1 MFSPAGRQIIMRPGS
16 NTFEKQGALLRPGSV
31 RIRKTMDFGRKKLRL
46 GDVLVNSKAISNTQ
60 LLQALDL
67 QKGSGKKLGEVL
79 VEEGIVTEEQIAM
92 ALSTQLHIELI
103 DLTTIAVSQDILDL
117 IPVNVLK
124 KNKVFPIEYAQDSMN
139 VLRVAMADPMDMYAQ
154 DDISIITNCQVEP
167 AVTTTRNIMLAI
179 DKYYG
184 QDEVTTALEAYAK
197 EKNLNVEEVDAAEDD
212 INSSPIVMLVKEMID
227 KAVRQRA
234 SDIHIE
240 PTERKVRVRYRIDGA
255 LYEKAKYDINVLSA
269 MVARIKIIGGRDI
282 SEKRKPQDGRI
293 TQVVD
298 RMEYDIRVSILPTVY
313 GEKVVMRLTS
323 KTGLTKEKSQLGL
336 KPREMEQFDYILRN
350 PHGILLVTGPTGSG
364 KSTTL
369 YTALSELNTEDV
381 NIITVE
387 DPVEANIDGINQV
400 QVNPKAELT
409 FASALRSI
417 LRQDPDIIMIGE
429 IRDQETASI
438 AVQASITGHLVV
450 STLHTNSSCSTITR
464 LEDMGIESYLI
475 ADSVIG
481 VIAQRLVRRLCKDC
495 KKPRMATADEKEL
508 MGCNM
513 DEDVMIYDACGCS
526 KCDNTGY
533 KGRIGVYEIMKMS
546 PRLKTII
553 SKRQG
558 VDAIKEQALQEGMYT
573 LRMSATEYV
582 LDGTTSFEEMV
593 KVSFDS

>member
-1 MFSPAGRQIIMRPGS
+1 MRGC
-16 NTFEKQGALLRPGSV
+16 R
-31 RIRKTMDFGRKKLRL
+31 TMDFNRKKLRL

-79 VEEGIVTEEQIAM
+79 VDEGIVTEEQIAM

-124 KNKVFPIEYAQDSMN
+124 KNKIFPIEYAQDSMN

-197 EKNLNVEEVDAAEDD
+197 EKNLTVDEVDAAEED

-255 LYEKAKYDINVLSA
+255 LYERAKYDINVLNA
-269 MVARIKIIGGRDI
+269 MVARIKIIGGMDI

-298 RMEYDIRVSILPTVY
+298 RMEYDIRVSVLPTVY

-336 KPREMEQFDYILRN
+336 KPRELEQFDYILSN

-369 YTALSELNTEDV
+369 YTALSELNKEDV

-409 FASALRSI
+409 FATALRSI

-429 IRDQETASI
+429 QETASI

-450 STLHTNSSCSTITR
+450 STLHTNSSASTITR

-481 VIAQRLVRRLCKDC
+481 VIAQRLVRRLCKEC
-495 KKPRMATADEKEL
+495 KKPVLATADQKEL

-513 DEDVMIYDACGCS
+513 DEDITIYEPCGCS
-526 KCDNTGY
+526 KCDNTGF

-558 VDAIKEQALQEGMYT
+558 ADAIKEQALQEGMYT

-582 LDGTTSFEEMV
+582 LDGTTSFNEMV